1 MPRWRYADI
10 VGDVEKISQVTD
22 QNALIKRAVQ
32 MAIDRICSRWDW
44 TFLMEWTFFTTV
56 APVSAGTVSINTGA
70 TAVTGSGTTFTA
82 AMVGRKIRFGSEQA
96 YYTIASRSSDTAIVL
111 DQPYQGSANLSG
123 STYSLYQDEYRL
135 AADLDHYKIIRNIE
149 DGSAMVDLNPSD
161 FDIWLPTPTGQAP
174 STVSVPIGSKLTT
187 YSTGT
192 VSATVNTK
200 VITGASSPDWLN
212 VQGLGRGSRITVGT
226 AVYTVSTRDS
236 ATQLTVYE
244 TISPAIAAATAYS
257 ILLDN
262 PIVQLYTI
270 PDAAD
275 NIYYR
280 YQRLPYPLVDDEE
293 IPDIPD
299 DYHWLLIEGALI
311 WAFSHKGDP
320 TRVAFHET
328 TFEAGILNMIKKHG
342 YPSGNRIGR
351 RRSMDAQIRTPRGL
365 YPSEYDVKWS
375 R

>member
-1 MPRWRYADI
+1 MARWRFTDI
-10 VGDVEKISQVTD
+10 LSDVKTISNVTD
-22 QNALIKRAVQ
+22 QDAMLKRAIQ
-32 MAIDRICSRWDW
+32 MAIDRVCSRWDW

-56 APVSAGTVSINTGA
+56 APYETGTVSINAGD
-70 TAVTGSGTTFTA
+70 TAVTGVSTVFTA

-96 YYTIASRSSDTAIVL
+96 YYTIASRSADTAIVL
-111 DQPYQGSANLSG
+111 DQPYQGSSNLSG
-123 STYSLYQDEYRL
+123 STYSIYQDEYRL
-135 AADLDHYKIIRNIE
+135 AADMDHYKIMRNIE
-149 DGSAMVDLNPSD
+149 DGTAMVDVNPSN

-174 STVSVPIGSKLTT
+174 PTISVPIGSKLTT

-192 VSATVNTK
+192 VSATANTK
-200 VITGASSPDWLN
+200 VITGSSTAWTD

-226 AVYTVSTRDS
+226 AVYTIQSRDS
-236 ATQLTVYE
+236 AIQLTVYE
-244 TISPAIAAATAYS
+244 TVTPAIAAATSYS

-262 PIVQLYTI
+262 PLVQLYTI

-280 YQRLPYPLVDDEE
+280 YQRLPFPLVDDEE

-311 WAFSHKGDP
+311 WAFSHKGDL
-320 TRVAFHET
+320 TRVQLHEA
-328 TFEAGILNMIKKHG
+328 TFEAGIQNMIKKHG
-342 YPSGNRIGR
+342 YPAGNRIGR
-351 RRSMDAQIRTPRGL
+351 RRSLDSISRIPRGV
-365 YPSEYDVKWS
+365 YPPEYDVKWS